1 MKKGWKI
8 FWITCVIVAGT
19 GLALCIA
26 GLGMGATSEAI
37 AARLPAGV
45 GLGIIS
51 GDSYFGYVGDLDGD
65 KTMAVKVKDTKEEF
79 IGIRSIDMDVW
90 AGEINIQTVE
100 DTNQGI
106 VVETKD
112 IDKRLQ
118 LRYYM
123 DGNELKIKTKDK
135 VFRINNAGK
144 VGKINIYIPK
154 GYEFE
159 EVSLEVGAGTLY
171 VDEILAREFGVDI
184 GAGEAVINNFV
195 VEQLDLTCGA
205 GEITACGEAGREA
218 DIECGVGEITYTA
231 VRSETDYNYNIE
243 CGIGEVVCGGSSY
256 SAGIASEKNID
267 NGAHREMNIECGIG
281 SVTVDFDHRHCE

>member
-1 MKKGWKI
+1 MKRGWKI
-8 FWITCVIVAGT
+8 FWITCIIVAGT

-26 GLGMGATSEAI
+26 AWGMGATSEAI
-37 AARLPAGV
+37 AARLPDGV

-51 GDSYFGYVGDLDGD
+51 GDSYFGYVGNLNGD
-65 KTMAVKVKDTKEEF
+65 ETVAVKVKDTKEEF
-79 IGIRSIDMDVW
+79 TGVRSIDMDVW

-100 DTNQGI
+100 DMNQGI

-118 LRYYM
+118 LRYYL
-123 DGNELKIKTKDK
+123 DGDELKFKTKDK

-171 VDEILAREFGVDI
+171 VDDILARKFGVDI

-195 VEQLDLTCGA
+195 VEQLDLDCGA
-205 GEITACGEAGREA
+205 GEITACGEAGIET
-218 DIECGVGEITYTA
+218 DIDCGVGEITYTA
-231 VRSETDYNYNIE
+231 ARKETDYNYNIE
-243 CGIGEVVCGGSSY
+243 CGIGEVICGGSSY
-256 SAGIASEKNID
+256 SGIASEKKID
-267 NGAHREMNIECGIG
+267 NGAHREMNIKCGIG
-281 SVTVDFDHRHCE
+281 EVTVNFGHRCSE